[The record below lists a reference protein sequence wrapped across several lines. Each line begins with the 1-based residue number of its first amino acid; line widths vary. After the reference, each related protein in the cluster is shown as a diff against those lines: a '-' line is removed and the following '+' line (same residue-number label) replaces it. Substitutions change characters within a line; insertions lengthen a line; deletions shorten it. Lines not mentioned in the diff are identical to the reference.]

1 MIAHFNIEQ
10 GTEEWYAIRHGK
22 IGGTRAKGLYTDS
35 ETLTIEL
42 LCELTEPFE
51 IDYDAYESDDMIRG
65 KMLESEAREAISK
78 YSGFN
83 FINCGWL
90 ESEECS
96 LLGISVDGITAD
108 LDITAEIKCP
118 AAKKHMTTVL
128 SDAIPLD
135 NIRQSIHYFTVN
147 PKCMKHYF
155 VSYRP
160 ECPVPL
166 FVKVLTRESEVN
178 IGTKARPVMVTVQK
192 AAESGIERAIA
203 IEQDIKNK
211 LVTLKNNF

>member
-10 GTEEWYAIRHGK
+10 GTEEWYSIRFGK
-22 IGGTRAKGLYTDS
+22 IGGTRAKGLFTDS

-51 IDYDAYESDDMIRG
+51 MDYDSYESDDMIRG

-78 YSGFN
+78 YSGYN
-83 FINCGWL
+83 FLNCGWL
-90 ESEECS
+90 ENQECS

-108 LDITAEIKCP
+108 LDVTAEIKCP
-118 AAKKHMTTVL
+118 AAKKHMSTIL
-128 SDAIPLD
+128 SNEIPLD

-147 PKCMKHYF
+147 PKCQKHYF
-155 VSYRP
+155 VSFRP
-160 ECPVPL
+160 ESIKPL

-178 IGTKARPVMVTVQK
+178 IGTKAKPILVTVEE
-192 AAESGIERAIA
+192 AASKGMERAKI
-203 IEQDIKNK
+203 IEKDVKDK
-211 LVTLKNNF
+211 LIILNNNF